1 MWDSISKRV
10 GYVAWLIAVI
20 FVAIALWYMSQ

>member
-20 FVAIALWYMSQ
+20 FVAMALWYMSQ